1 MKKAVFLDRDGTINV
16 YKGFLRDICIL
27 SKEDFYGSGKGMNK
41 DIKKDLYELISE
53 LQGVK
58 QNMNENDSLK
68 KDLGLDSL
76 MLVSLIVAIEER
88 FHIEI
93 KDSDLSAEN
102 LETVGNLCTMLEK
115 YI

>member
-1 MKKAVFLDRDGTINV
+1 
-16 YKGFLRDICIL
+16 
-27 SKEDFYGSGKGMNK
+27 MNK

-88 FHIEI
+88 LHIEI

>member
-1 MKKAVFLDRDGTINV
+1 
-16 YKGFLRDICIL
+16 
-27 SKEDFYGSGKGMNK
+27 MNK

-102 LETVGNLCTMLEK
+102 LETVGNLCTMLET

>member
-1 MKKAVFLDRDGTINV
+1 
-16 YKGFLRDICIL
+16 
-27 SKEDFYGSGKGMNK
+27 MNK

-76 MLVSLIVAIEER
+76 MLRL
-88 FHIEI
+88 F
-93 KDSDLSAEN
+93 N
-102 LETVGNLCTMLEK
+102 LARTPFSSKNHSFIL
-115 YI
+115 

>member
-1 MKKAVFLDRDGTINV
+1 
-16 YKGFLRDICIL
+16 
-27 SKEDFYGSGKGMNK
+27 MNK

-76 MLVSLIVAIEER
+76 MLVSLIVANR
-88 FHIEI
+88 GAVSYRNQ
-93 KDSDLSAEN
+93 DSDLSAEN

>member
-1 MKKAVFLDRDGTINV
+1 
-16 YKGFLRDICIL
+16 
-27 SKEDFYGSGKGMNK
+27 MNK

-76 MLVSLIVAIEER
+76 MLQLIVKGI
-88 FHIEI
+88 
-93 KDSDLSAEN
+93 S
-102 LETVGNLCTMLEK
+102 EK
-115 YI
+115 HNKKYQIT

>member
-1 MKKAVFLDRDGTINV
+1 
-16 YKGFLRDICIL
+16 
-27 SKEDFYGSGKGMNK
+27 MNK

-88 FHIEI
+88 FHRSE
-93 KDSDLSAEN
+93 ERR
-102 LETVGNLCTMLEK
+102 VGKECRSRWSP
-115 YI
+115 YH

>member
-1 MKKAVFLDRDGTINV
+1 
-16 YKGFLRDICIL
+16 
-27 SKEDFYGSGKGMNK
+27 MNK

-76 MLVSLIVAIEER
+76 MLQSIVKGISER
-88 FHIEI
+88 HNKKHQI
-93 KDSDLSAEN
+93 
-102 LETVGNLCTMLEK
+102 T
-115 YI
+115 

>member
-1 MKKAVFLDRDGTINV
+1 
-16 YKGFLRDICIL
+16 
-27 SKEDFYGSGKGMNK
+27 MNK

-76 MLVSLIVAIEER
+76 MLVSLIVAIED
-88 FHIEI
+88 IEI

>member
-1 MKKAVFLDRDGTINV
+1 
-16 YKGFLRDICIL
+16 
-27 SKEDFYGSGKGMNK
+27 MNK
-41 DIKKDLYELISE
+41 DIKNYLCELISD
-53 LQGVK
+53 LRGVK
-58 QNMNENDSLK
+58 QNINENDSLK

-102 LETVGNLCTMLEK
+102 LETVGGICAMLEK